1 MIKRKTLYSFLLL
14 LIGFTFPLQAQVS
27 FDAKVSKKRLGLNE
41 RLRID
46 FIMNENGDNFI
57 PPDFT
62 NFLVVS
68 GPQQSVNRSW
78 VNGVS
83 SFSKT
88 YTYFLTPKS
97 KGILSIGQAQI
108 TINGEVYKTSPIE
121 VQVTEAVK
129 KPNDPDNIDY
139 LTDENIHLIAEISNN
154 SPYLNEGISVVY
166 KLYFRNPISIN
177 DVQEL
182 ESPTYGDFWSSK
194 INIGR
199 IQVDPRGQYKGEPY
213 NEVVWQKVVLYPQKS
228 GKLTIEPL
236 TLNLQLSV
244 PSNRRDLFGRRIL
257 KQGQKTITSGRRI
270 LNIKPLPTS
279 GQPENFTGA
288 VGQFDFDVILSK
300 DALKASESFQAKIKV
315 SGKGNLNLFQLPE
328 INVPNTLEV
337 YEPERKETIKTTLSG
352 TEGTVEENYTIVPQ
366 YQGKY
371 PIPPV
376 SFSYF
381 DPKAKNYKT
390 VRSQELLVDV
400 YEGPTSG
407 MTNTSPVPTST
418 RTPLTASEG
427 AFRFI
432 QLETDFKPV
441 ITKAFWMSNRF
452 WLLFILPFVL
462 LLLGYFINRFVI
474 QKSKESA
481 SNKQRLAEKLAKK
494 YLSSAKKAF
503 GNQVAFYE
511 ALERALHNYLKAKLK
526 IETIEL
532 SKTKIA
538 ELLENKKV
546 DKVIATEFIAVIENC
561 ERARYA
567 PESEGSIQTDFEK
580 ASRAMAMI
588 DRQL

>member
-14 LIGFTFPLQAQVS
+14 LIGFTFSLQAQVS

-57 PPDFT
+57 PPDFN

-97 KGILSIGQAQI
+97 KGVLRIGQAQI
-108 TINGEVYKTSPIE
+108 TINGEVYKTSPVE

-257 KQGQKTITSGRRI
+257 KQGQKTITSGRRT

-300 DALKASESFQAKIKV
+300 DALKASESFQTKIKV

-376 SFSYF
+376 AFSYF

-441 ITKAFWMSNRF
+441 ITKAFWMSKRF

-462 LLLGYFINRFVI
+462 LLLGYYINRFVI
-474 QKSKESA
+474 QKSKDSA

-567 PESEGSIQTDFEK
+567 PESIGSIQTDFEK

>member
-14 LIGFTFPLQAQVS
+14 LIGFTFSLQAQVS

-57 PPDFT
+57 PPDFN

-97 KGILSIGQAQI
+97 KGILGIGQAQI
-108 TINGEVYKTSPIE
+108 TINGEVYKTSPVE

-257 KQGQKTITSGRRI
+257 KQGQKTITSGRRT
-270 LNIKPLPTS
+270 LNVKPLPTS

-376 SFSYF
+376 AFSYF

-427 AFRFI
+427 TFRFI

-441 ITKAFWMSNRF
+441 ITKAFWMSKRF

-462 LLLGYFINRFVI
+462 LLLGYYINRFVI
-474 QKSKESA
+474 QKSKDSA

>member
-1 MIKRKTLYSFLLL
+1 MIKRKTLYSFHLL
-14 LIGFTFPLQAQVS
+14 LIGFTFSLQAQVS

-57 PPDFT
+57 PPDFN

-97 KGILSIGQAQI
+97 KGVLRIGQAQI
-108 TINGEVYKTSPIE
+108 TINGEVYKTSPVE

-257 KQGQKTITSGRRI
+257 KQGQKTITSGRRT

-300 DALKASESFQAKIKV
+300 DALKASESFQTKIKV

-376 SFSYF
+376 AFSYF

-441 ITKAFWMSNRF
+441 ITKAFWMSKRF

-462 LLLGYFINRFVI
+462 LLLGYYINRFVI
-474 QKSKESA
+474 QKSKDSA

-567 PESEGSIQTDFEK
+567 PESIGSIQTDFEK

>member
-257 KQGQKTITSGRRI
+257 KQSQKTITSGRRI

-462 LLLGYFINRFVI
+462 LLLGYYINRFVI

>member
-1 MIKRKTLYSFLLL
+1 MIKRKTLYSFHLL
-14 LIGFTFPLQAQVS
+14 LIGFTFSLQAQVS

-57 PPDFT
+57 PPDFN

-97 KGILSIGQAQI
+97 KGVLRIGQAQI
-108 TINGEVYKTSPIE
+108 TINGEVYKTSPVE

-257 KQGQKTITSGRRI
+257 KQGQKTITSGRRT
-270 LNIKPLPTS
+270 LNVKPLPTS

-300 DALKASESFQAKIKV
+300 DALKASESFQTKIKV

-376 SFSYF
+376 AFSYF

-441 ITKAFWMSNRF
+441 ITKAFWMSKRF

-462 LLLGYFINRFVI
+462 LLLGYYINRFVI
-474 QKSKESA
+474 QKSKDSA

-567 PESEGSIQTDFEK
+567 PESIGSIQTDFEK

>member
-97 KGILSIGQAQI
+97 KGSLSIGQAQI

-376 SFSYF
+376 AFSYF

>member
-14 LIGFTFPLQAQVS
+14 LIGFTFSLQAQVS

-57 PPDFT
+57 PPDFN

-108 TINGEVYKTSPIE
+108 TINGEVYKTSPVE

-257 KQGQKTITSGRRI
+257 KQGQKTITSGRRT
-270 LNIKPLPTS
+270 LNVKPLPTS

-315 SGKGNLNLFQLPE
+315 RGKGNLNLFQLPE

-376 SFSYF
+376 AFSYF

-441 ITKAFWMSNRF
+441 ITKAFWMSKRF

-462 LLLGYFINRFVI
+462 LLLGYYINRFVI
-474 QKSKESA
+474 QKSKDSA

>member
-46 FIMNENGDNFI
+46 FVMNENGDNFI

-97 KGILSIGQAQI
+97 KGIFSIGQAQI

-166 KLYFRNPISIN
+166 KLFFRNPISIN

-257 KQGQKTITSGRRI
+257 KQSQKTITSGRRI

-407 MTNTSPVPTST
+407 MTNTSPGPTSS

>member
-1 MIKRKTLYSFLLL
+1 MSINILRSLIFLFV
-14 LIGFTFPLQAQVS
+14 GVTFSLQAQVS
-27 FDAKVSKKRLGLNE
+27 FDAKVSKKKLGLNE

-57 PPDFT
+57 PPDFSS
-62 NFLVVS
+62 FQVVS

-88 YTYFLTPKS
+88 YTYFITPKS
-97 KGILSIGQAQI
+97 KGLLRIGQAQI
-108 TINGEVYKTSPIE
+108 TINGEVYKTTPIE

-129 KPNDPDNIDY
+129 KPNDPNNIDY
-139 LTDENIHLIAEISNN
+139 LTDENIHLVAEISNN
-154 SPYLNEGISVVY
+154 SPYLNEGLTVVY

-182 ESPTYGDFWSSK
+182 ESPSYGDFWSSK

-257 KQGQKTITSGRRI
+257 KQGQKTITSGRQV
-270 LNIKPLPTS
+270 LTVKPLPTAN
-279 GQPENFTGA
+279 QPENFTGA
-288 VGQFDFDVILSK
+288 VGKFDFDIILSK
-300 DALKASESFQAKIKV
+300 NALKASESFQAKVKV
-315 SGKGNLNLFQLPE
+315 TGKGNLNLFQLPK

-337 YEPERKETIKTTLSG
+337 YEPERKEKIKTTLKG
-352 TEGTVEENYTIVPQ
+352 TQGSVEENYTIVPQ

-371 PIPPV
+371 PIPAIP
-376 SFSYF
+376 FSYF
-381 DPKAKNYKT
+381 DPKAKKYKT
-390 VRSQELLVDV
+390 IRSQELLVDV

-407 MTNTSPVPTST
+407 PTNTAQQATKS
-418 RTPLTASEG
+418 TPLVPSDG

-432 QLETDFKPV
+432 QLETDLKP
-441 ITKAFWMSNRF
+441 IRTEALWNTTRF
-452 WLLFILPFVL
+452 WLLFTFPFFLILI
-462 LLLGYFINRFVI
+462 GYLINRYI
-474 QKSKESA
+474 LQKNEDQSTS
-481 SNKQRLAEKLAKK
+481 KQRLAEKLAKK
-494 YLSSAKKAF
+494 YLSSAQKAF

-532 SKTKIA
+532 SKQKIA
-538 ELLENKKV
+538 ELLEKKKV
-546 DKVIATEFIAVIENC
+546 DKAIAKEFIAVIENC
-561 ERARYA
+561 EMARYA
-567 PESEGSIQTDFEK
+567 PDSAGSIQSDYEK
-580 ASRAMAMI
+580 ASRAMALI